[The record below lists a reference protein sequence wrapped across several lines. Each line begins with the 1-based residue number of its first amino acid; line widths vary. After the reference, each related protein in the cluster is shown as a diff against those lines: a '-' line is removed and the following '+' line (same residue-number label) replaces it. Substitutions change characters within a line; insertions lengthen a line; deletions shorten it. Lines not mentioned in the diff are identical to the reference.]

1 MDRALPAG
9 LVPDGWP
16 PPALEIAS
24 VRPTVAEPDR
34 PEPAWDGVSPG
45 HATSAAAAHARRALA
60 DFARVLARVRVW
72 SAYLGH
78 QPWPGLLGL
87 AALLAVIGGPMV
99 LAVPVLAVVAY
110 RWPGWLS
117 GIAAAGMVAAGVLT
131 ALAAHPALP
140 GTGAFGGP
148 AQACALIALAA
159 ALMPVLPGRSAAA
172 T

>member
-1 MDRALPAG
+1 
-9 LVPDGWP
+9 
-16 PPALEIAS
+16 
-24 VRPTVAEPDR
+24 
-34 PEPAWDGVSPG
+34 
-45 HATSAAAAHARRALA
+45 
-60 DFARVLARVRVW
+60 
-72 SAYLGH
+72 
-78 QPWPGLLGL
+78 
-87 AALLAVIGGPMV
+87 MV